1 VDALVTE
8 PAQEQRQETSRGAA
22 EKTQELASQAKE
34 QVQQKTEQVKGQ
46 ATDRL
51 REQLND
57 QAGRL
62 GDRVQPFPEALR
74 RAGAYLD
81 SQGNAQ
87 GASAATNAA
96 DRAEQL
102 ASYLHEADGDRILG
116 DLEDFAR
123 RRPWVVGAVAT
134 TAGFV
139 AARFLVASSQRRYEN
154 RYPSAQPSPPSQPGW
169 EEPR

>member
-1 VDALVTE
+1 MVTE
-8 PAQEQRQETSRGAA
+8 PAQEQRQETPDAA
-22 EKTQELASQAKE
+22 TTQELASRAKE
-34 QVQQKTEQVKGQ
+34 QVQEKTEQVKGQ

-57 QAGRL
+57 QSGRL
-62 GDRVQPFPEALR
+62 GDRIEPFPEAFR

-87 GASAATNAA
+87 GASAATQAA

-102 ASYLHEADGDRILG
+102 AAYLHEADGDRILG

-139 AARFLVASSQRRYEN
+139 ASRFLIASSQRRYDS
-154 RYPSAQPSPPSQPGW
+154 RYPSAQPSQPSQPGW

>member
-1 VDALVTE
+1 M
-8 PAQEQRQETSRGAA
+8 PIQEQRQETPDAA
-22 EKTQELASQAKE
+22 TPTGQELASGVKE
-34 QVQQKTEQVKGQ
+34 QAQEKTEQLKRQ

-57 QAGRL
+57 QSDRL
-62 GDRVQPFPEALR
+62 GDRLDPFPEAFR

-87 GASAATNAA
+87 GANVVGHAAE
-96 DRAEQL
+96 RAEQL
-102 ASYLHEADGDRILG
+102 ASYLHEADGDRIIG
-116 DLEDFAR
+116 DLEGFAR

-139 AARFLVASSQRRYEN
+139 ASRFLIASSQRRYDG
-154 RYPSAQPSPPSQPGW
+154 RDPSVQPSQPSQPGW
-169 EEPR
+169 AGPR